1 MIKLKVAKKATFNFF
16 LIRAKIKELWYN
28 FLRKVKNNHIGGV
41 MVKKFYITTPIYYV
55 NAEPHIGSSYTT
67 IVGDILARYKR
78 LMGYEVFYL
87 TGTDEHGQK
96 IAQAAREKGVTP
108 QELCDSLAEKFKELW
123 KDLGITNDYFI
134 RTTDENHMK
143 TVQYFVSKMKDN
155 GDIYK
160 GTYEGWYCVP
170 CETYWNEEE
179 LEHDEHGHNL
189 CPSCKREVQIIKEE
203 NYFFRLSKYN
213 DMLLK
218 HFQENPDFVE
228 PDFRR
233 NEMLKI
239 LESGLKDLS
248 ITRTTLKWGIP
259 MPEDPEH
266 VIYVWVDA
274 LINYVSAIGYPDDME
289 KFNKWWPADVH
300 LIGKE
305 INRFHSLIW
314 PAMLMSVGLP
324 LPKKVFAHGW
334 LTVNGQKI
342 SKSLGNAI
350 DPREYVKKYGN
361 DVVRYY
367 LVRDIVFGKDGDFS
381 EENLIKRLNSDL
393 ANDYGNLLHRTL
405 AMIQKHFG
413 SVVPG
418 ITELEEIDKNLLE
431 QYESVKNK
439 FIELMDNY
447 KITDALDSLW
457 QFISSLNKYF
467 DETKP
472 WILAKEGNKERLG
485 TVLTLV
491 TESILKV
498 ATFVAPVM
506 PDSSK
511 EVYKRLA
518 IMEEFNKDFLEGWNI
533 LKGKTIIHGEPL
545 FKKIEKKEEKSEKQ
559 EVKKMEQKQPENVV
573 SMEELIDIDTFKKID
588 LRVAKILQAERV
600 EKSEKLVKLQ
610 IDLGE
615 LGQRQIVAGI
625 AQYYTPEE
633 LVGRTIIVVANLK
646 PAKLMGLESRGM
658 LLAAKKEGK
667 LTLLT
672 VSSEIEPGAKIS

>member
-1 MIKLKVAKKATFNFF
+1 M
-16 LIRAKIKELWYN
+16 
-28 FLRKVKNNHIGGV
+28 
-41 MVKKFYITTPIYYV
+41 KKFYITTPIYYV

-67 IVGDILARYKR
+67 IVGDIFARYKR
-78 LMGYEVFYL
+78 MMGYDVFYL

-96 IAQAAREKGVTP
+96 IAQAAREKGMEP
-108 QELCDSLAEKFKELW
+108 QQLCDELAGKFKELW

-134 RTTDENHMK
+134 RTTDEPHIK
-143 TVQYFVSKMKDN
+143 TVQFFVSKMMEN

-179 LEHDEHGHNL
+179 LEHSEDGKHM
-189 CPSCKREVQIIKEE
+189 CPSCKREVQLIKED

-213 DMLLK
+213 DALLELFK
-218 HFQENPDFVE
+218 ENPEFVE

-233 NEMLKI
+233 NEMLRI

-259 MPEDPEH
+259 MPNDPEH

-274 LINYVSAIGYPDDME
+274 LINYVSAIGYPEDME

-324 LPKKVFAHGW
+324 LPRKILAHGW

-367 LVRDIVFGKDGDFS
+367 LVRDIMFGKDGDFS
-381 EENLIKRLNSDL
+381 EENLVKRLNSDL

-405 AMIQKHFG
+405 AMVVKHFD
-413 SVVPG
+413 STIPG
-418 ITELEEIDKNLLE
+418 IGKLDGIDNAVLNEYEKTKNE
-431 QYESVKNK
+431 
-439 FIELMDNY
+439 FIRLMDSY
-447 KITDALDSLW
+447 KITDALDILW
-457 QFISSLNKYF
+457 QFIATLNKYF

-485 TVLTLV
+485 TVLSLV

-498 ATFVAPVM
+498 ATLVSCVM
-506 PDSSK
+506 PESSK
-511 EVYKRLA
+511 EVYSRLSIESSFSDA
-518 IMEEFNKDFLEGWNI
+518 FLEGWGI
-533 LKGKTIIHGEPL
+533 LKGRKIVHGEPL
-545 FKKIEKKEEKSEKQ
+545 FKKMEKEEKTAAKQ
-559 EVKKMEQKQPENVV
+559 QNGEAKNMENKSKNEQINQKTEDVNVV
-573 SMEELIDIDTFKKID
+573 TTEELIDIDYFKKVD
-588 LRVAKILQAERV
+588 LRVARIVEAERV

-610 IDLGE
+610 LDLGE
-615 LGQRQIVAGI
+615 LGKRQIVAGI
-625 AQYYTPEE
+625 AKYYTPEE
-633 LVGRTIIVVANLK
+633 LVGSLIVVVANLK
-646 PAKLMGLESRGM
+646 PAKLMGIESRGM
-658 LLAAKKEGK
+658 LLAAKINDK

-672 VSSEIEPGAKIS
+672 VSSDIEPGAKIS

>member
-1 MIKLKVAKKATFNFF
+1 
-16 LIRAKIKELWYN
+16 
-28 FLRKVKNNHIGGV
+28 

-96 IAQAAREKGVTP
+96 IAQAAREKGVSP

-123 KDLGITNDYFI
+123 KDLEITNDYFI
-134 RTTDENHMK
+134 RTTDEKHMK
-143 TVQYFVSKMKDN
+143 TVQYFVSKMKEN

-170 CETYWNEEE
+170 CETYWNEDE

-189 CPSCKREVQIIKEE
+189 CPSCKREVQLIKEE

-213 DMLLK
+213 DALLK

-274 LINYVSAIGYPDDME
+274 LINYVSAIGYPEDME

-381 EENLIKRLNSDL
+381 EDNLIKRLNSDL

-405 AMIQKHFG
+405 AMIQKHFD
-413 SVVPG
+413 STVPG
-418 ITELEEIDKNLLE
+418 IAELEEIDKNLLE
-431 QYESVKNK
+431 QYENVKNK

-447 KITDALDSLW
+447 KITDALDTLW

-472 WILAKEGNKERLG
+472 WVLAKEGNKERLG
-485 TVLTLV
+485 TVLTIV

-511 EVYKRLA
+511 DVYRRLS
-518 IMEEFNKDFLEGWNI
+518 ITEEFNKDFLDGWNI
-533 LKGKTIIHGEPL
+533 LKGKTIIHGDPL
-545 FKKIEKKEEKSEKQ
+545 FKKFEKKEEKPEKQ

>member
-1 MIKLKVAKKATFNFF
+1 
-16 LIRAKIKELWYN
+16 
-28 FLRKVKNNHIGGV
+28 
-41 MVKKFYITTPIYYV
+41 VKKFYITTPIYYV

-67 IVGDILARYKR
+67 IVGDIFARYKR
-78 LMGYEVFYL
+78 MMGYDVFYL

-96 IAQAAREKGVTP
+96 IAQAAREKGMEP
-108 QELCDSLAEKFKELW
+108 QQLCDELAGKFKELW

-134 RTTDENHMK
+134 RTTDESHMK
-143 TVQYFVSKMKDN
+143 TVQFFVSKMMEN

-179 LEHDEHGHNL
+179 LEHSEDGKHM
-189 CPSCKREVQIIKEE
+189 CPSCKREVQLIKED

-213 DMLLK
+213 DALLELFK
-218 HFQENPDFVE
+218 ENPEFVE

-233 NEMLKI
+233 NEMLRI

-259 MPEDPEH
+259 MPNDPEH

-274 LINYVSAIGYPDDME
+274 LINYVSAIGYPEDME

-324 LPKKVFAHGW
+324 LPRKILAHGW

-367 LVRDIVFGKDGDFS
+367 LVRDIMFGKDGDFS
-381 EENLIKRLNSDL
+381 EENLVKRLNSDL

-405 AMIQKHFG
+405 AMVVKHFD
-413 SVVPG
+413 SIIPG
-418 ITELEEIDKNLLE
+418 IGKLDGIDNAVLNEYEKTKNE
-431 QYESVKNK
+431 
-439 FIELMDNY
+439 FIRLMDSY
-447 KITDALDSLW
+447 KITDALDILW
-457 QFISSLNKYF
+457 QFIATLNKYF

-485 TVLTLV
+485 TVLSLV

-498 ATFVAPVM
+498 ATLVSCVM
-506 PDSSK
+506 PESSK
-511 EVYKRLA
+511 EVYSRLSIESSFSDA
-518 IMEEFNKDFLEGWNI
+518 FLEGWGI
-533 LKGKTIIHGEPL
+533 LKGRKIVHGEPL
-545 FKKIEKKEEKSEKQ
+545 FKKMEKEEKTAAKQ
-559 EVKKMEQKQPENVV
+559 QNGEAKNMENKSKNEQINQKTEDVNVV
-573 SMEELIDIDTFKKID
+573 TTEDLIDIDYFKKVD
-588 LRVAKILQAERV
+588 LRVARIVEAERV

-610 IDLGE
+610 LDLGE
-615 LGQRQIVAGI
+615 LGRRQIVAGI
-625 AQYYTPEE
+625 AKYYTPEE
-633 LVGRTIIVVANLK
+633 LVGRLIVVVANLK
-646 PAKLMGLESRGM
+646 PAKLMGIESRGM
-658 LLAAKKEGK
+658 LLAAKINDK

-672 VSSEIEPGAKIS
+672 VSSDIEPGAKIS

>member
-1 MIKLKVAKKATFNFF
+1 M
-16 LIRAKIKELWYN
+16 
-28 FLRKVKNNHIGGV
+28 
-41 MVKKFYITTPIYYV
+41 KKFYITTPIYYV

-78 LMGYEVFYL
+78 MMGYDVFYL

-96 IAQAAREKGVTP
+96 IAQAAREKGVEP
-108 QELCDSLAEKFKELW
+108 QQLCDELAGKFKELW
-123 KDLGITNDYFI
+123 RDLGITNDYFI
-134 RTTDENHMK
+134 RTTDESHMK
-143 TVQYFVSKMKDN
+143 TVQFFVSKMLEN

-179 LEHDEHGHNL
+179 LEHGEDEKHL
-189 CPSCKREVQIIKEE
+189 CPSCKREVQLIKED

-213 DMLLK
+213 EALLRLFK
-218 HFQENPDFVE
+218 ENPDFVE

-259 MPEDPEH
+259 MPNDPEH

-274 LINYVSAIGYPDDME
+274 LINYISAIGYPENME
-289 KFNKWWPADVH
+289 TFNKWWPADVH

-324 LPKKVFAHGW
+324 VPKKVFAHGW

-367 LVRDIVFGKDGDFS
+367 LVRDIVFGRDGDFS

-405 AMIQKHFG
+405 AMIVKHFD
-413 SVVPG
+413 STIPG
-418 ITELEEIDKNLLE
+418 LGELEEIDSSLMND
-431 QYESVKNK
+431 YERTRAE
-439 FIELMDNY
+439 FIRLMDAY
-447 KITDALDSLW
+447 KITDALDVLW
-457 QFISSLNKYF
+457 QFISTLNKYF
-467 DETKP
+467 DETRP
-472 WILAKEGNKERLG
+472 WILAKEGNKSRLG

-491 TESILKV
+491 SESVLKV
-498 ATFVAPVM
+498 ATLVSCVM

-511 EVYKRLA
+511 EIYKRLSV
-518 IMEEFNKDFLEGWNI
+518 ESDFSETFLNVWDTLRGR
-533 LKGKTIIHGEPL
+533 KIIHGDPL
-545 FKKIEKKEEKSEKQ
+545 FKKIETEEKTATKQNKQQKQ
-559 EVKKMEQKQPENVV
+559 EAKSVENQVKNEQINQKVENVNV
-573 SMEELIDIDTFKKID
+573 VTSEELIDIDYFKKVD
-588 LRVAKILQAERV
+588 LRVAKVIEAERV

-610 IDLGE
+610 LDLGE
-615 LGQRQIVAGI
+615 LGRRQIVAGI
-625 AQYYTPEE
+625 AKYYAPEE
-633 LVGRTIIVVANLK
+633 LVGRLIIVVANLK
-646 PAKLMGLESRGM
+646 PAKLMGIESRGM
-658 LLAAKKEGK
+658 LLAAKINDK

>member
-1 MIKLKVAKKATFNFF
+1 
-16 LIRAKIKELWYN
+16 
-28 FLRKVKNNHIGGV
+28 
-41 MVKKFYITTPIYYV
+41 VKKFYITTPIYYV

-67 IVGDILARYKR
+67 IIGDILARYKR
-78 LMGYEVFYL
+78 MMGYDVFYL

-96 IAQAAREKGVTP
+96 IAQAAKERGVEP
-108 QELCDSLAEKFKELW
+108 QQLCDELAQKFKELW
-123 KDLGITNDYFI
+123 KELEITNDYFI
-134 RTTDENHMK
+134 RTTDEHHMK
-143 TVQYFVSKMKDN
+143 TVQFFVSKMMEN

-170 CETYWNEEE
+170 CETYWNEDE
-179 LEHDEHGHNL
+179 LEHSEDGKHL
-189 CPSCKREVQIIKEE
+189 CPSCKREVQLIREE
-203 NYFFRLSKYN
+203 NYFFKLSKYN
-213 DMLLK
+213 EPLLK
-218 HFQENPDFVE
+218 HFKENPDFVE

-259 MPEDPEH
+259 MPNDPEH

-274 LINYVSAIGYPDDME
+274 LINYVSAIGYPDNME
-289 KFNKWWPADVH
+289 TFNKWWPADVH

-324 LPKKVFAHGW
+324 LPKKIFAHGW

-381 EENLIKRLNSDL
+381 EENLVKRLNSDL

-405 AMIQKHFG
+405 AMIVKHFDAQI
-413 SVVPG
+413 PG
-418 ITELEEIDKNLLE
+418 IGELEELDKKLVEN
-431 QYESVKNK
+431 YEKTRQAY
-439 FIELMDNY
+439 IELMDRY
-447 KITDALDSLW
+447 RITEALEVLW
-457 QFISSLNKYF
+457 QFIGDLNKYF
-467 DETKP
+467 DEAKP
-472 WILAKEGNKERLG
+472 WILAKEGNKGRLG
-485 TVLTLV
+485 TVLSLV
-491 TESILKV
+491 TESIFKV
-498 ATFVAPVM
+498 ATLVSCVM
-506 PDSSK
+506 PNSSR
-511 EVYKRLA
+511 EIYSRLSVSEA
-518 IMEEFNKDFLEGWNI
+518 FSEKFLEGWNI
-533 LKGKTIIHGEPL
+533 LKGNQVVHGEPL
-545 FKKIEKKEEKSEKQ
+545 FKKIEKTEKEVQKPQKSNKQGDKPMEKQ
-559 EVKKMEQKQPENVV
+559 ESVVSQAENVV
-573 SMEELIDIDTFKKID
+573 SLEELIDIDYFKKVD
-588 LRVAKILQAERV
+588 LRVAKILSAEKV

-615 LGQRQIVAGI
+615 LGARQIVAGI
-625 AQYYTPEE
+625 AQFYKPEE
-633 LVGRTIIVVANLK
+633 LVGRLIVVVANLK
-646 PAKLMGLESRGM
+646 PAKLMGIESRGM
-658 LLAAKKEGK
+658 LLAAKKNDK

-672 VSSEIEPGAKIS
+672 VSGEIEPGAKIS

>member
-1 MIKLKVAKKATFNFF
+1 
-16 LIRAKIKELWYN
+16 
-28 FLRKVKNNHIGGV
+28 
-41 MVKKFYITTPIYYV
+41 VKKFYITTPIYYV

-78 LMGYEVFYL
+78 MLGYEVFYL

-96 IAQAAREKGVTP
+96 IAQAAREKGVEP
-108 QELCDSLAEKFKELW
+108 QVLCDELAQKFKDLW
-123 KDLGITNDYFI
+123 KDLNITNDYFI
-134 RTTDENHMK
+134 RTTDENHMR
-143 TVQYFVSKMKDN
+143 TVQYFVSRMLEN
-155 GDIYK
+155 GDVYK

-170 CETYWNEEE
+170 CETYWNEDE

-189 CPSCKREVQIIKEE
+189 CPSCRREVQVIKEE
-203 NYFFRLSKYN
+203 NYFFRLSKYTEP
-213 DMLLK
+213 LLK
-218 HFQENPDFVE
+218 HFQDNPEFVE
-228 PDFRR
+228 PDFRK

-259 MPEDPEH
+259 MPKDPEH

-274 LINYVSAIGYPDDME
+274 LINYISAIGYPDNMDN
-289 KFNKWWPADVH
+289 FNKWWPADVH

-381 EENLIKRLNSDL
+381 EENLVKRLNSDL

-405 AMIQKHFG
+405 AMIVKHF
-413 SVVPG
+413 SSIVPG
-418 ITELEEIDKNLLE
+418 ISSLEEIDKSLISE
-431 QYESVKNK
+431 YEKTKEEYIS
-439 FIELMDNY
+439 LMDSY
-447 KITDALDSLW
+447 KITDALDRLW
-457 QFISSLNKYF
+457 QFIGYLNKYF
-467 DETKP
+467 DETRP
-472 WILAKEGNKERLG
+472 WVLAKEGNKERLG
-485 TVLTLV
+485 TVLSLV
-491 TESILKV
+491 VESTLKV
-498 ATFVAPVM
+498 ATLVSPVM

-511 EVYKRLA
+511 EVYSRLG
-518 IMEEFNKDFLEGWNI
+518 ISSDFSEIYLTGWEHLKDRKI
-533 LKGKTIIHGEPL
+533 LHGEPL
-545 FKKIEKKEEKSEKQ
+545 FKKFEKGKEEKFMEK
-559 EVKKMEQKQPENVV
+559 EQIKGQAETKVENVV
-573 SMEELIDIDTFKKID
+573 TMSDLIDIDYFKKVD
-588 LRVAKILQAERV
+588 LRVAKILEAEKV

-615 LGQRQIVAGI
+615 LGRRQIVAGI
-625 AQYYTPEE
+625 AQFYKPEE
-633 LVGRTIIVVANLK
+633 LVGRLIIVVANLK
-646 PAKLMGLESRGM
+646 PAKLMGLESNGM
-658 LLAAKKEGK
+658 LLAAKKNDK
-667 LTLLT
+667 LKLLT
-672 VSSEIEPGAKIS
+672 VSDEIEPGAKIS